1 MADTVLRVAGISKR
15 FGGLQALSDVGI
27 TIERGQV
34 YGLIGPNGAGKT
46 TFFNL
51 LTGFDQPDEG
61 DWSFEGT
68 SLKGMPSYK
77 VARSGMVRTFQGAR
91 VFPKLT
97 VRENLR
103 VANHLRSR
111 QRDAADLA
119 ADAMTLLGL
128 DRFADE
134 LAASLPAGLVRTL
147 GIAMAIATG
156 ATLLL
161 LDEPAAGLSAD
172 EVEQLRTVIERTHA
186 KGVTICIIEHNL
198 KFLMGCVERACVLDA
213 GVLIADGPPEAI
225 TRDPRVIEAYLGD
238 TFADR

>member
-1 MADTVLRVAGISKR
+1 MLKLDNISMRFDGLVVLSNVSLHIGAGE
-15 FGGLQALSDVGI
+15 LV
-27 TIERGQV
+27 
-34 YGLIGPNGAGKT
+34 GLIGPNGAGKT
-46 TFFNL
+46 TLFNIIS
-51 LTGFDQPDEG
+51 GFQR
-61 DWSFEGT
+61 
-68 SLKGMPSYK
+68 PSAGQVLYCGEP
-77 VARSGMVRTFQGAR
+77 VTAAAPHRLAALGMVRTFQGAR